1 MNKDKYYKK
10 MTEALKEVN
19 VKCICGHSI
28 NITNRYKRKICRWC
42 GRMVY
47 LNEDD
52 KKRNDSHAFGWRTG
66 LQTRC
71 PDCECGKACCCFW
84 REISY
89 HRFPAE

>member
-52 KKRNDSHAFGWRTG
+52 KKRNDFKLEMRKILNGTN
-66 LQTRC
+66 
-71 PDCECGKACCCFW
+71 
-84 REISY
+84 IY
-89 HRFPAE
+89 